1 MMTTTERQWL
11 FSAVTGS
18 VSLLFFPRLHRGAG
32 FCLFFNS
39 VAEGEEDGELRKN
52 NDAFVMENG
61 SGLQLGRKKTMATN
75 GCFFPVF
82 ISSLRPLPLFFL
94 FSSVSCFFLPVLSP
108 LSLSWPF
115 SGFYKARECHAV
127 ASLGNGQCL
136 FRGGL
141 ASVSFLSFKN

>member
-1 MMTTTERQWL
+1 MTTTERQWL

-82 ISSLRPLPLFFL
+82 ISSLL
-94 FSSVSCFFLPVLSP
+94 
-108 LSLSWPF
+108 
-115 SGFYKARECHAV
+115 
-127 ASLGNGQCL
+127 
-136 FRGGL
+136 
-141 ASVSFLSFKN
+141 